1 MVTNSIRYPC
11 PKMIARGSYPP
22 TQARDGRHKK
32 TFIQNYDNRT
42 KKANLNVVTPLEAPQ
57 VKEQSY

>member
-1 MVTNSIRYPC
+1 
-11 PKMIARGSYPP
+11 MIARGSYPP